1 MATKESLEPALNNFA
16 EVARRY
22 CDWVEGEFRDP
33 RQALREARL
42 LLAELQLAAVRLPTT
57 DSVGEEEA
65 IALSPEEW
73 SHFFR
78 KFSDLPLNGYWD
90 VSNPLEET
98 KPTFHSL
105 ADDLAEIYQQVKAGL
120 SLFDKSITLSLRGSG
135 GSTFKSIGGGTSPA
149 RSALCM
155 VGHHGWRPRRYASK
169 WSSSALLLIPHP
181 SNQAVEQG

>member
-65 IALSPEEW
+65 IGLSPEEW

-90 VSNPLEET
+90 VSNPIEET

-120 SLFDKSITLSLRGSG
+120 SLFDKQHYAESAWEWRFNFQVNWGRHLVSAQRALYQYLSDED
-135 GSTFKSIGGGTSPA
+135 I
-149 RSALCM
+149 
-155 VGHHGWRPRRYASK
+155 
-169 WSSSALLLIPHP
+169 
-181 SNQAVEQG
+181 